1 MKMTESM
8 QVYDQNAY
16 PWNHAVGPHGNMGNI
31 SPFFVSLDCNKY
43 GIAYL
48 MMTLRNAGTDHRKF
62 MQMIILIWKLNL
74 KSFANKTH
82 SLLKGV
88 DIYEKYASV

>member
-1 MKMTESM
+1 
-8 QVYDQNAY
+8 
-16 PWNHAVGPHGNMGNI
+16 
-31 SPFFVSLDCNKY
+31 
-43 GIAYL
+43 

-74 KSFANKTH
+74 KSFANETP
-82 SLLKGV
+82 SILKGV